1 MAADQANAQRRIV
14 RLTDVPASGIVP
26 DQLAFM
32 NNIACIWNVVSAG
45 GVPVDS

>member
-1 MAADQANAQRRIV
+1 MRG
-14 RLTDVPASGIVP
+14 SWGIVP
-26 DQLAFM
+26 DHLTFM